1 MFWSLLES
9 VEVGREEECEV
20 RVEKEISSS
29 SASLKLESSRKLNF
43 FSKNWS
49 NFESME
55 KTGRKHGPTAQN
67 KHGAHYAGLVGS
79 VER

>member
-29 SASLKLESSRKLNF
+29 SASLKLESGRNLIFFEKL
-43 FSKNWS
+43 
-49 NFESME
+49 
-55 KTGRKHGPTAQN
+55 
-67 KHGAHYAGLVGS
+67 
-79 VER
+79 VEN